1 MRIARPVLLVWTL
14 LNILISVALVG
25 AWWLGR
31 PAQTKVVAVEA
42 AAVPALPAGDV
53 HFLPPDQPRDVLTV
67 VFPTAVAEPAAL
79 LRAAPAELL
88 RLTPEVAGVLRFRA
102 VDRLEFLPDKD
113 WPLATRVTAVL
124 NPDQPTVDG
133 RCVGAQSAAF
143 VANPLRILGVSEISA
158 EFDQADT
165 HVLQL
170 TFNQAVSA
178 RAVQTAL
185 SVSDDWSI
193 GRVGVGPFPR
203 NGDANGDPWADF
215 PTTDFPSSENTSL
228 ENSSPENSSPGK
240 ELAPTKPADVS
251 GKTLWLTV
259 RIGKEGEE
267 VRNQSTWLRCAG
279 SLSPAAGGEAIGKEW
294 EKRLVFTDEV
304 ALTEVRAVEGGILLS
319 CPKQLALPEVD
330 QAVGL
335 ATGIVTLTP
344 ARTVTWERRYNGLLA
359 RCTVTPGEVIRV
371 QAQAGFPGRGR
382 FRLAAAID
390 DVVRVGDA
398 PESVAFTSSGSVLSA
413 AALPIISVEAMNI
426 DAVQCGLR
434 RVYDNNLVRFSERD
448 WRVGDAACTPWRQQS
463 QPIPMNGT
471 RNVRSTVSV
480 DLRAIWDEPV
490 LPPGWYEMKV
500 AGLRAGELRDLAS
513 TFIQV
518 SDIACA
524 VRSDSGDLAL
534 RVWSLAD
541 GIAAPDVEV
550 QVLSPTNQ
558 PLVQGRTDA
567 AGLCVLQH
575 RNRDPDQ
582 TPFVVIL
589 TRGNDRLAIDLR
601 RFRMELVAGD
611 LAGENDPMDGRLG
624 WLWSERGL
632 VRPGEA
638 VRVAGMIRNEAGLA
652 AVGEAVALRLWD
664 PGQRL
669 VQTWNLTVPSDGM
682 LTQEFQL
689 PAAAPQGTW
698 RWELWLP
705 GSGLALGGQRMG
717 GDAGRRL
724 ADAWTRV
731 ETFVPDRIQA
741 DATLGPQIA
750 PGFIADAADLHVAA
764 TVHATT
770 GEAVAGAIIEA
781 RWRIAAATV
790 SPPGQDGFGFGLT
803 AGTAAEV
810 PPGVI
815 AAQRFATTADGSG
828 RWALRLPPLP
838 GTQAVHV
845 AIDGSAMES
854 GGRALPIAAAATV
867 VTVPILRGVRAAVD
881 ATGQLELGV
890 IRCTADGSAV
900 DSAALPPLTV
910 IVERRQWVWD
920 LVEKGR
926 SRQWRTTIRREE
938 ITRQPLIPGA
948 VATLPNPEA
957 GAGWL
962 VALVAEDGVVWAEHV
977 VGGHVPARP
986 DRLRVSALG
995 PVAAGGEA
1003 TLRIVSP
1010 LAGQALLTVEGQGI
1024 HGVRVI
1030 DLIPGENMLTVP
1042 VPATVTRPNLHVVV
1056 VLATAQ
1062 RGHGDG
1068 ALWMAGATPL
1078 IIARSDRDIPL
1089 TLNVPAE
1096 ASPEQPLSMYIQA
1109 PGARRAFVVAV
1120 DEAVLLRTRHA
1131 VPDPAAR
1138 FRTRRALS
1146 GQGATSMA
1154 DLMDAPQ
1161 WPEQAGGDGDEDD
1174 PFLAALSQRS
1184 ADLDHLGAFARWQ
1197 EVELDAQG
1205 NAEVTWPLG
1214 DFEGRLRVV
1223 AIVGSARACGAAHAT
1238 SLIRAP
1244 LGIRV
1249 SVPRVLAPGDTV
1261 AAVVTLSARA
1271 HDGSATV
1278 TIDGGAAF
1286 TIGTIPDVGELTVG
1300 VPVSISVPVTA
1311 KTTDPAAVV
1320 TVSAQVHGADAALTQ
1335 RTTTV
1340 HLPVRPAARWVE
1352 EQYVVEV
1359 GADAGAEITWQPPGE
1374 WSGPLTVHLEAARDH
1389 RDQLRGAVA
1398 TMLAYPHG
1406 CGEQI
1411 ASQLVVLVA
1420 CQDLVRGDDAV
1431 ARTRSL
1437 LAHGVA
1443 QLRNLD
1449 TGEGFSW
1456 WPGERTADPWV
1467 TVHAVGALLA
1477 AEEAGNAMTPGER
1490 HDWLDA
1496 VEEVVRRDERLVL
1509 RCQGVAVLA
1518 QGGRSVTQWVDVLA
1532 ERSNGLEARAWL
1544 ALASARAGDR
1554 VRAAQLIQGADP
1566 STAVLV
1572 RDVTSELQSPLRCAA
1587 LELGAWLATDPA
1599 QARVAILAE
1608 RLFAAVRRPTKMTT
1622 QELATVLPVL
1632 NTWCA
1637 IQPADRQS
1645 GLVTIDGVEMDGTK
1659 GWDRTLDADE
1669 QLRLA
1674 APQATWVVIGVSGWR
1689 RDAGGPNA
1697 EGVRLSRHWRSLETG
1712 IIVESMQAGHAYAVE
1727 LQIETTRPLPS
1738 GVLTDLLP
1746 AGVEYD
1752 ATAVTAMKGDLG
1764 SGGWSM
1770 TRGPVRVLDPHDD
1783 RVLLVLNPVSVGTHR
1798 ITYPVRA
1805 LLPGI
1810 SQAGA
1815 PALEAFYDPSIAVAG
1830 TDAVVTVLP

>member
-1 MRIARPVLLVWTL
+1 MRIARPVLLAWTL
-14 LNILISVALVG
+14 LNILISIVLG
-25 AWWLGR
+25 SAWWLSR
-31 PAQTKVVAVEA
+31 SPVAVVVANDIAV
-42 AAVPALPAGDV
+42 VPALPSGDV
-53 HFLPPDQPRDVLTV
+53 HFLPPDQPRAVLTI

-113 WPLATRVTAVL
+113 WPSATRVTAVL

-143 VANPLRILGVSEISA
+143 VANPLRILDVSEISA
-158 EFDQADT
+158 EFDQATT

-170 TFNQAVSA
+170 TFNQDVSA
-178 RAVQTAL
+178 QAVQAAL
-185 SVSDDWSI
+185 SVSDGWRI
-193 GRVGVGPFPR
+193 ANVGVGPFPR
-203 NGDANGDPWADF
+203 NGEANEDPWVDF
-215 PTTDFPSSENTSL
+215 PTTDIIPAEKSSAEKTS
-228 ENSSPENSSPGK
+228 
-240 ELAPTKPADVS
+240 APIKPADAS
-251 GKTLWLTV
+251 GKSLWLTV
-259 RIGKEGEE
+259 VFGEKEVA
-267 VRNQSTWLRCAG
+267 VRVQSTWLRCMG
-279 SLSPAAGGEAIGKEW
+279 NLIPAAGGEAIGKAW
-294 EKRLVFTDEV
+294 EKRLVFTDQV
-304 ALTEVRAVEGGILLS
+304 ALTEISAVEGGILLS
-319 CPKQLALPEVD
+319 CPQQLALP
-330 QAVGL
+330 AVSQSDGQEL
-335 ATGIVTLTP
+335 GEPAERVADILTLTP
-344 ARTVTWERRYNGLLA
+344 ARKVTWERRYNGLLA

-398 PESVAFTSSGSVLSA
+398 PENVSFTHSGSVLSA
-413 AALPIISVEAMNI
+413 KALPIISIDAMNL

-448 WRVGDAACTPWRQQS
+448 WRIGDAACTPWRQQP
-463 QPIPMNGT
+463 QPMPVNGT

-480 DLRAIWDEPV
+480 DLRTIWDESV

-500 AGLRAGELRDLAS
+500 MGLRTGDLRSLTS

-518 SDIACA
+518 SDLACA
-524 VRSDSGDLAL
+524 VRSDAGDIAL

-541 GIAAPDVEV
+541 GTAAPDVEV

-601 RFRMELVAGD
+601 RFRMELVASD
-611 LAGENDPMDGRLG
+611 LSGEEDPADGRLG
-624 WLWSERGL
+624 WLWCERGL
-632 VRPGEA
+632 VRPGES
-638 VRVAGMIRNEAGLA
+638 VRVAGMVRNEAGLA
-652 AVGEAVALRLWD
+652 AVGEMMELRLWD

-669 VQTWNLTVPSDGM
+669 VQTWKVTVPSDGL

-689 PAAAPQGTW
+689 PPAAAQGTW
-698 RWELWLP
+698 RWDVWQP
-705 GSGLALGGQRMG
+705 GSGLTEPSGRKESGQR
-717 GDAGRRL
+717 L
-724 ADAWTRV
+724 ATAWTRV

-741 DATLGPQIA
+741 DATVGPQIA
-750 PGFIADAADLHVAA
+750 PNFIADATDLHVAA

-790 SPPGQDGFGFGLT
+790 KPAGQEIFGFGLT
-803 AGTAAEV
+803 EGTAAEV

-815 AAQRFATTADGSG
+815 ATQRFATGADGSG
-828 RWALRLPPLP
+828 RWALHLPPLL
-838 GTQAVHV
+838 GIQAVHV

-854 GGRALPIAAAATV
+854 GGRALPIAAAAMV
-867 VTVPILRGVRAAVD
+867 VTVPVLRGVRATVD
-881 ATGQLELGV
+881 ATTNQLS
-890 IRCTADGSAV
+890 IDAMRCHADGSVV

-910 IVERRQWVWD
+910 ILERRQWVWD
-920 LVEKGR
+920 LVENGNR
-926 SRQWRTTIRREE
+926 RQWRTFIRREE
-938 ITRQPLIPGA
+938 ITRQPLIPGIA
-948 VATLPNPEA
+948 ATLPNPEA

-962 VALVAEDGVVWAEHV
+962 VALVAENDVVWAEQV

-986 DRLRVSALG
+986 DRLRVTALG
-995 PVAAGGEA
+995 SVAPGGEA
-1003 TLRIVSP
+1003 ALRIVSP
-1010 LAGQALLTVEGQGI
+1010 LAGQALLTLEGQGI
-1024 HGVRVI
+1024 QSARVI
-1030 DLIPGENMLTVP
+1030 DLQAGENIFSVP

-1078 IIARSDRDIPL
+1078 IIARSEREL
-1089 TLNVPAE
+1089 AVTLDVPEQAN
-1096 ASPEQPLSMYIQA
+1096 PEQPFVMQVHA
-1109 PGARRAFVVAV
+1109 AGARRVLLVAV
-1120 DEAVLLRTRHA
+1120 DEAVLLRTQHS

-1138 FRTRRALS
+1138 FRARRALS

-1205 NAEVTWPLG
+1205 NAEISWQLG

-1223 AIVGSARACGAAHAT
+1223 AVVGSARACGAAHAI

-1271 HDGSATV
+1271 HDGKATV

-1286 TIGTIPDVGELTVG
+1286 SIGAIPEVGELTVG
-1300 VPVSISVPVTA
+1300 VPVSISVPITA
-1311 KTTDPAAVV
+1311 KTSDPAAIL
-1320 TVSAQVHGADAALTQ
+1320 TVAAQVHGADAVTQ

-1340 HLPVRPAARWVE
+1340 YLPVRPAARWVE

-1359 GADAGAEITWQPPGE
+1359 GAQVGAEINWQPPGA
-1374 WSGPLTVHLEAARDH
+1374 WSGPMTVHLEAARDR

-1411 ASQLVVLVA
+1411 SSQLLVLAA
-1420 CQDLVRGDDAV
+1420 CQDIMRGDDAQG
-1431 ARTRSL
+1431 RTRSL

-1456 WPGERTADPWV
+1456 WPRERSADPWI

-1477 AEEAGNAMTPGER
+1477 AEEAGIAMTPGER

-1496 VEEVVRRDERLVL
+1496 VEDVVRHHEHLVL
-1509 RCQGVAVLA
+1509 RCQAVAVLA
-1518 QGGRSVTQWVDVLA
+1518 RGGRSVTQWVDVLA
-1532 ERSNGLEARAWL
+1532 ERDKGLESRAWL

-1554 VRAAQLIQGADP
+1554 ARATQLMQSADP
-1566 STAVLV
+1566 STATMV

-1599 QARVAILAE
+1599 HARVAILAE

-1632 NTWCA
+1632 NNWCA
-1637 IQPADRQS
+1637 IQPVNRQS
-1645 GLVTIDGVEMDGTK
+1645 GLLTIDGVERDGTK
-1659 GWDRTLDADE
+1659 GWDRTLHAEE

-1674 APQATWVVIGVSGWR
+1674 APQATWVIIGVSGWR

-1697 EGVRLSRHWRSLETG
+1697 EGVRLTRHWRSLETG
-1712 IIVESMQAGHAYAVE
+1712 AIVESMQAGHAYAVE

-1752 ATAVTAMKGDLG
+1752 ATAVTAMKGDIG

-1770 TRGPVRVLDPHDD
+1770 TQDAVRVLQPHDD
-1783 RVLLVLNPVSVGTHR
+1783 RVLLVLNSVRPGTYH
-1798 ITYPVRA
+1798 IAYPVRA

-1810 SQAGA
+1810 FHAGA